1 MSLKKA
7 NKRFDFVVS
16 AKQCVNK
23 TGSNKLCLQNR
34 VNKIMCQANRVTNT
48 YKSSLTCPTKVTHNE
63 PGLALLGY
71 LKKRQPTTEAQ
82 YLFKS

>member
-48 YKSSLTCPTKVTHNE
+48 YKSSLTCPTKVTHNARRLGDE
-63 PGLALLGY
+63 PAFET
-71 LKKRQPTTEAQ
+71 RQPNYRT
-82 YLFKS
+82 KDK